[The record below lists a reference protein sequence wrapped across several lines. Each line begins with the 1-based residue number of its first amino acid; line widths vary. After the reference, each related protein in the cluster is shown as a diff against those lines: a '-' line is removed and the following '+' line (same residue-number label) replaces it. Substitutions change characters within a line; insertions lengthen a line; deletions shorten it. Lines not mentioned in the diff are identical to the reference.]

1 VIKKIN
7 HIGIAVKDLEKTII
21 FFQEIYNAK
30 LLWRKSFELQK
41 LESAFVSIG
50 EAQFELSS
58 SSDPENVISKFINLR
73 GEGIHHVSLEVE
85 NIDQSVEELRNKG
98 LKIMG
103 EAKTQD
109 FKVAFV
115 HPQTN
120 MGMLM
125 ELVELKS

>member
-1 VIKKIN
+1 MIKKIN